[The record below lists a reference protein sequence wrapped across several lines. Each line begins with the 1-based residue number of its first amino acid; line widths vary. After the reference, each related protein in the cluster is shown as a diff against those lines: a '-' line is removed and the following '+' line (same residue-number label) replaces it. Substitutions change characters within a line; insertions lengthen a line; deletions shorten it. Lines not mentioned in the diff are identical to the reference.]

1 MISHWITSISAV
13 LLVSLK
19 ASSFK
24 VALGFADVFIG
35 IDVKVDR
42 LSKSIYFFNKLEIML
57 FIQISNYQLIKAKQ
71 YDIEGHILF

>member
-1 MISHWITSISAV
+1 MISHWISSISAV

-19 ASSFK
+19 AFSFK

-71 YDIEGHILF
+71 YDIECHILF

>member
-1 MISHWITSISAV
+1 MISLWNTSVSAV

-71 YDIEGHILF
+71 YDIECHILF

>member
-1 MISHWITSISAV
+1 MISLCISSISAV

-19 ASSFK
+19 AFSFK

-57 FIQISNYQLIKAKQ
+57 FIQISNYQLIKTKQ

>member
-1 MISHWITSISAV
+1 MISLWITSISAV

-57 FIQISNYQLIKAKQ
+57 FIQISNYQLIKDKQ

>member
-1 MISHWITSISAV
+1 MISLWITSVSAV

-19 ASSFK
+19 AFTFK

-57 FIQISNYQLIKAKQ
+57 FIQISNYQLIKTKQ

>member
-1 MISHWITSISAV
+1 MISLWITSVSAV

-57 FIQISNYQLIKAKQ
+57 FIQISNYQLIKTKQ

>member
-1 MISHWITSISAV
+1 MISLWISSIPAV

-19 ASSFK
+19 AFSFK

-42 LSKSIYFFNKLEIML
+42 FSKSIYFFKKLEIML
-57 FIQISNYQLIKAKQ
+57 FIQISNYQLIKTKQ